1 MTGFFRSDPPYHQ
14 IPDFAHVLHR
24 EADALAAEP
33 RILDSAIGH
42 VVDAVG
48 GDVVDDDAADLQL
61 VPCRQH
67 LMQVAGEK
75 AGLEPEL
82 AVVDLGERIVPVGEF
97 RQNGER
103 AEGFLAIRSQE
114 HTSELQS
121 LMRISYAV
129 FCLKKHK
136 WTNTH

>member
-75 AGLEPEL
+75 AGLEP
-82 AVVDLGERIVPVGEF
+82 
-97 RQNGER
+97 
-103 AEGFLAIRSQE
+103 RSEE

-129 FCLKKHK
+129 CCLKKK
-136 WTNTH
+136 KK